1 MSEAERIDTRQAA
14 ARVIALLEP
23 ELATAG
29 YDLLDVRIFRGGG
42 RLQVRL
48 YLDLAGADRQDPD
61 ADGITLDQCAAA
73 SRTVGMLMEEA
84 DLFSAQ
90 YVIEVS
96 SPGIRRPLRTA
107 AHFTAA
113 LGQEVDLKT
122 GDGRVKGR
130 LTAIVGGVLTVL
142 PAGEGAEPRAV
153 PLRAVQEANLDPEFD
168 VQALINA
175 DRRRRKDDK
184 RRERAERPARKR
196 SRPRK
201 DAAPAADSAGEPGDD
216 PDGDP
221 SS

>member
-23 ELATAG
+23 ELAAAG

-48 YLDLAGADRQDPD
+48 YLDLAAADGDDPE
-61 ADGITLDQCAAA
+61 AGGITLDQCAAA

-84 DLFSAQ
+84 DLFSGQ

-107 AHFTAA
+107 AHFAA
-113 LGQEVDLKT
+113 VVGQDVELKT
-122 GDGRVKGR
+122 VDGRVKGR
-130 LTAIVGGVLTVL
+130 LTGCADGVLAVQPPEADAAAL
-142 PAGEGAEPRAV
+142 SV
-153 PLRAVQEANLDPEFD
+153 PLRTVLEANLDPEFD

-175 DRRRRKDDK
+175 DRRRRKDEK
-184 RRERAERPARKR
+184 RQERAERPTRKR
-196 SRPRK
+196 ARPRK
-201 DAAPAADSAGEPGDD
+201 GTAQDPENDPGAEE
-216 PDGDP
+216 